1 MPLPPSEEFYR
12 IKKLPPYVFAVIN
25 EMRDKARAAG
35 IDIVDMGMGNPD
47 GASPEPVV
55 EKAIEAIR
63 NPLNHRYSV
72 SRALRRCG
80 KRLWRATRS
89 STVSRWI
96 QKRKRLRRLGL
107 RMRSHICCSPLSGQG
122 MLLCPRTRLIRFIN
136 TA

>member
-1 MPLPPSEEFYR
+1 MPLPSNEEFYR

-63 NPLNHRYSV
+63 NPPIIVIPFRAV
-72 SRALRRCG
+72 SRRCG
-80 KRLWRATRS
+80 KPWLPVTPS
-89 STVSRWI
+89 STVSRLI
-96 QKRKRLRRLGL
+96 QKQK
-107 RMRSHICCSPLSGQG
+107 
-122 MLLCPRTRLIRFIN
+122 
-136 TA
+136 